1 MRQVRAEAAGA
12 VRLALLLGGGATLL
26 TFAAIWL
33 KLEIYTLVIPTNS
46 MPTAIGLG
54 VGFAVVVALLVAL
67 DHLRDLAL
75 LVAGNRLARRLADPA
90 VLAVAA
96 RAGSPAAAS
105 AALLA
110 DVEAVR
116 RGITGPLCTTL
127 LDAAL
132 VPAGLLVL
140 WLVHPWFAV
149 LALLACG
156 LAALASLVAER
167 QARRALGEANAQTA
181 RTAGLVADAIRC
193 AEAVEAMGIRPALAR
208 RWLVELDRGGGEMR
222 RAQEA
227 GRRMGAAAGLLQ
239 GLAAGGA
246 LLLGA
251 WLSLQGTDLGAGL
264 MVAMLLSGRVVEPF
278 ARLGATAED
287 WGAAAAAW
295 ARLGQALDRP
305 AAARPG
311 VVFGC
316 LEGRLTLDR
325 LTFLHPGTPRP
336 LLREAT
342 LALDRAEV
350 LGLTGAPGAGKTTLL
365 RLMLGM
371 ERPTAGGAYLD
382 GHATWQWDRVALAR
396 EVGYLPQDPLLGEG
410 TVAEAIARLEPSPDM
425 AAVVAAARLA
435 GAEAMIAGLPLGY
448 QTQVGGAGEGRL
460 SMGQRQRIALAR
472 AVFGQPRLVLLDE
485 PTAWLDAEGEAAVL
499 RLIGRLREAGVAV
512 VLSTHRAATLRA
524 ADRVLHLA
532 EGALRPAGAAQVV
545 QLRTPSL
552 GAVGA
557 A

>member
-1 MRQVRAEAAGA
+1 MMREVRAEAARA

-26 TFAAIWL
+26 LFAAIWL
-33 KLEIYTLVIPTNS
+33 KIEIYTLVIPTNS

-54 VGFAVVVALLVAL
+54 VGFLVIVTLLAAL

-75 LVAGNRLARRLADPA
+75 LVAANRLARRLAGPA
-90 VLAVAA
+90 VLAIAA

-116 RGITGPLCTTL
+116 RGLAGPLCTTL

-132 VPAGLLVL
+132 VPAGLLLL
-140 WLVHPWFAV
+140 WVVHPAFAA
-149 LALLACG
+149 LALLACA
-156 LAALASLVAER
+156 LAALASLMAER
-167 QARRALGEANAQTA
+167 EARRALRETNAQMA
-181 RTAGLVADAIRC
+181 QTAGLVADAIRC
-193 AEAVEAMGIRPALAR
+193 AEAVEAMGLRPALAR
-208 RWLVELDRGGGEMR
+208 RWLAQLDRGGGELR

-239 GLAAGGA
+239 GIAAGGA
-246 LLLGA
+246 LLMGA
-251 WLSLQGTDLGAGL
+251 WLSLGGAELGAGL
-264 MVAMLLSGRVVEPF
+264 MAAMLLTGRIVEPF

-287 WGAAAAAW
+287 WGAASAAW
-295 ARLGQALDRP
+295 RRLGQVLDRP
-305 AAARPG
+305 APPPG

-316 LEGRLTLDR
+316 VEGRLTLDR
-325 LTFLHPGTPRP
+325 LTFLHSGTPRP

-342 LALDRAEV
+342 VALEPGEV

-371 ERPTAGGAYLD
+371 ERPTAGGAFLD
-382 GHATWQWDRVALAR
+382 GHATFGWDRVALAR
-396 EVGYLPQDPLLGEG
+396 EIGFLPQDPLLGEG
-410 TVAEAIARLEPSPDM
+410 TVAEAIARLAPRPEM

-448 QTQVGGAGEGRL
+448 ETQVGGSGEGRF

-472 AVFGQPRLVLLDE
+472 AVFGQPRIVLLDE

-499 RLIGRLREAGVAV
+499 RMIHRLRAAGVAV
-512 VLSTHRAATLRA
+512 VVSTHRAATLRA

-532 EGALRPAGAAQVV
+532 DGVLRPAGSAKVV
-545 QLRTPSL
+545 PL
-552 GAVGA
+552 GASRRGA